1 MGGFPDARAGAS
13 TGDPR
18 SDDRARVGWRRVAL
32 RIAFVGSA
40 ASGFV
45 LAAGAAAHADLPDPT
60 SVASTTVD
68 TTTSAT
74 DAVAGTTEIVSPVP
88 DAVGTID
95 DAGGSVAD
103 AVGDAGGSIAK
114 TVDDAAN
121 TASQTVV
128 ETAGNVTKTVDHVAD
143 TVTKTV
149 DDVADT
155 VTKTVDDVADT
166 VTKTV
171 DDVADTVT
179 KTAGGVVDTIGTTVL
194 TDPTDPAT
202 SVLDEA
208 VSGIAGGPAGIGIAV
223 RSGSVLS
230 GSADVRDGRDAV
242 VGFRSDA
249 VGDPSTL
256 PPSTGSAPTGASA
269 PSRGLAF
276 PPASSPPPLQG
287 ASLPS
292 PVPFTVGLVL
302 ALIGVIALRSP
313 PVPPAGWLRRLL
325 PTTAFHGAAVAL
337 SVERPG

>member
-128 ETAGNVTKTVDHVAD
+128 ETAGNVTKTVDH
-143 TVTKTV
+143 
-149 DDVADT
+149 VADT

>member
-1 MGGFPDARAGAS
+1 
-13 TGDPR
+13 
-18 SDDRARVGWRRVAL
+18 
-32 RIAFVGSA
+32 
-40 ASGFV
+40 
-45 LAAGAAAHADLPDPT
+45 
-60 SVASTTVD
+60 
-68 TTTSAT
+68 
-74 DAVAGTTEIVSPVP
+74 
-88 DAVGTID
+88 
-95 DAGGSVAD
+95 
-103 AVGDAGGSIAK
+103 
-114 TVDDAAN
+114 
-121 TASQTVV
+121 
-128 ETAGNVTKTVDHVAD
+128 
-143 TVTKTV
+143 
-149 DDVADT
+149 
-155 VTKTVDDVADT
+155 